1 MHLASVQEMPG
12 VETSFLWGESI
23 PVSERVGML
32 FQGAVLVDT
41 LTVGENIALGLRS
54 GVKKITRSEEK
65 QEVSRLQTLVGLQ
78 ERDLEKYPGQLSGGM
93 LRRAALAQL
102 LSQGKRLIILD
113 EPFVGLDPDTA
124 VTIALE
130 LKRIRD
136 TCGTAFL
143 LISHIKEYADLLKP
157 DVTLTVEP
165 AIHSEKPLWKWRF
178 PQLHFAMRFL
188 YKLGD
193 YFLLSLPL
201 VIMAFIAA
209 GFAISL
215 LFADMIEKTEVTD
228 DILELIDEEF
238 TDAEIPGVSDLL
250 NNFILAFIRAKVEE
264 LVGDYVPDVKEEIF
278 ATGCAKLFVIEIG
291 PLLTALLLA
300 GRIGGSYAGEVGT
313 MQATNQNRLL
323 KTLGT
328 SPRGWTLGPT
338 TLAAILAMP
347 SLTILGTLMA
357 LWCGSI
363 AGRMTKVAD
372 TDVYWRLVEQKT
384 FRPECD
390 LVGVYPPFVLMYRS
404 LTFILIIVFVAETIG
419 RFSSRLQPRNVPF
432 VITTSV
438 VVSSLII
445 IFVDWGF
452 SQSMLNVTCS
462 SNDDQE

>member
-41 LTVGENIALGLRS
+41 LTVGENIALGLALLWGEKNHSIRRETG
-54 GVKKITRSEEK
+54 GVSTANIGGAARAGFG
-65 QEVSRLQTLVGLQ
+65 EVSWPTQWRYAQTGCH
-78 ERDLEKYPGQLSGGM
+78 
-93 LRRAALAQL
+93 LAQL

-372 TDVYWRLVEQKT
+372 TDVYW
-384 FRPECD
+384 
-390 LVGVYPPFVLMYRS
+390 
-404 LTFILIIVFVAETIG
+404 
-419 RFSSRLQPRNVPF
+419 
-432 VITTSV
+432 
-438 VVSSLII
+438 
-445 IFVDWGF
+445 
-452 SQSMLNVTCS
+452 
-462 SNDDQE
+462 